1 MQHTQASS
9 KEFRFSVV
17 VPVLNE
23 QEHINAVIDHLRSQ
37 DTGGNCEIIVVDG
50 DPQGS
55 TIKLIQDKLVVTAV
69 SDKGRACQMNAG
81 AALTRGEILLFLHAD
96 TRLPDG
102 AFGKIWEVLQ
112 NTEYVGGAFDLGIDS
127 DRFGLKLIALRARLR
142 CHRTRIPYGDQA
154 IFLRKKYFDEIG
166 RYKEIAFMED
176 VELMGRIKKRGD
188 RIFIFRDRVK
198 TSPRRWEK
206 EGIIYTTVRNKIV
219 ANLYKLGVSPERLAK
234 YYRNHGDH
242 ADEQSGA

>member
-1 MQHTQASS
+1 MHQIQTNLN
-9 KEFRFSVV
+9 ECRFSVV

-23 QEHINAVIDHLRSQ
+23 QEHINSVIDHLRGQ
-37 DTGGNCEIIVVDG
+37 DPEGECEIIVVDG
-50 DPQGS
+50 NAQGG
-55 TIKLIQDKLVVTAV
+55 TIKLIQDEDIVSVV
-69 SDKGRACQMNAG
+69 SDKGRARQMNAG
-81 AALTRGEILLFLHAD
+81 AALARGQILLFLHAD

-102 AFGKIWEVLQ
+102 AFDKIWRVME

-154 IFLRKKYFDEIG
+154 IFLRRKYFDEIG
-166 RYKEIAFMED
+166 GYREIAFMED

-198 TSPRRWEK
+198 TSSRRWEK

-219 ANLYKLGVSPERLAK
+219 ANLYKLGVSPEKLAK

-242 ADEQSGA
+242 ADDKSGA